1 MMSRA
6 AALPGGGVRVGLIGT
21 VVVHAAA
28 VGLLF
33 LSARSATI
41 RPTPPTYAVELIAA
55 PRPTPVRRAAPE
67 AAGPPPEAVAPKEP
81 ARAKPAPVPP
91 PKTPRTTAEREPAAR
106 TRSPVT
112 PLPTATPGTGS
123 DIDNV
128 KLQGK
133 EFPYPEYLRN
143 IVTQIHRRWNRPIG
157 TALTAEVGFVILR
170 DGTVRE
176 IRVVASSRSYSF
188 DLEAQ
193 GAVEGAGS
201 AKAFGPL
208 PQGYEADY
216 LQVSFQ
222 FKPRDN

>member
-6 AALPGGGVRVGLIGT
+6 ATLPGGSVRIGLIGT

-28 VGLLF
+28 VGF
-33 LSARSATI
+33 LVFFARSGAI
-41 RPTPPTYAVELIAA
+41 PPSPPTYAVELIAA
-55 PRPTPVRRAAPE
+55 PRPTTVRRAAPE

-81 ARAKPAPVPP
+81 AKARPAPAPP
-91 PKTPRTTAEREPAAR
+91 PKTPRTTAQREPAAQ
-106 TRSPVT
+106 TKAPVT
-112 PLPTATPGTGS
+112 PLPGETPGTGS
-123 DIDNV
+123 DIANV
-128 KLQGK
+128 NLQGK
-133 EFPYPEYLRN
+133 QFPYPEYLRN
-143 IVTQIHRRWNRPIG
+143 IVAQIYRRWNRPVG

-170 DGTVRE
+170 DGSVRE
-176 IRVVASSRSYSF
+176 IRVVSSSRSYSF

-222 FKPRDN
+222 FKPREN

>member
-1 MMSRA
+1 VISRA
-6 AALPGGGVRVGLIGT
+6 AALPGGSVRVGLIGT

-28 VGLLF
+28 VGLLVF
-33 LSARSATI
+33 FARSAAI
-41 RPTPPTYAVELIAA
+41 GPVPPTYAVELVAA
-55 PRPTPVRRAAPE
+55 PRPTAVRRAAPE

-91 PKTPRTTAEREPAAR
+91 PKTPRTTAQREPAAQTR
-106 TRSPVT
+106 TPVT
-112 PLPTATPGTGS
+112 PLPGETPGTGS
-123 DIDNV
+123 DIANV

-143 IVTQIHRRWNRPIG
+143 IVSQIYRRWNRPVG

-170 DGTVRE
+170 DGSVRE
-176 IRVVASSRSYSF
+176 IRIVSSSRSYSF

-193 GAVEGAGS
+193 GAVEVAGA